1 MAFLF
6 VFVRIL
12 TQSQERNMLM
22 KIRKTK
28 IICTIGPATDNP
40 AILKEMIKSGMNVAR
55 LNFSHGTYEDH
66 KMRMD
71 EVKMV
76 RKELGCFV
84 PIMLDT
90 KGPEIRTGSF
100 EGDRAEIKAGQ
111 KFTLTTDETV
121 GNSER
126 VSITYKNLPR
136 ELKKGDTVLID
147 DGLLKLE
154 VIDTN
159 EKEIICVAD
168 NDAVL
173 GNKKGVNLPGI
184 TVDMPY
190 VSEKDYNDLLFGI
203 KEEVDFVAASFV
215 RSASDVYEIRKIL
228 EQNGGKYIKIIA
240 KIENRDGVKNIDEI
254 LKASDGIMVARG
266 DMGVE
271 IPMEEL
277 PGIQKMLIRKCFLM
291 GKIAITATQ
300 MLESMVTK
308 PRPTRA
314 EISDVAN
321 AVYDGTSATML
332 SGESAVGAY
341 PVEAVRAMASIVQ
354 KTESSIDYKTML
366 KDAQMSRN
374 VTGAVSHAACTMAQD
389 MEAAAIVTVTKSGH
403 TARMISKYRPE
414 CPIIAAVIDDRVS
427 RQLAMSWG
435 VIPVKAE
442 MKSTSD
448 ELFDHAIDLARD
460 TGIVES
466 GDVVVITGGVPIGIS
481 GTTNIV
487 KVEIVGHVLCQG
499 NGVNHCA
506 ASGNLCVAD
515 DESEARA
522 TFKEGNILVIRET
535 TNAML
540 DILKK
545 CSGIITEVDGS
556 ASHAAIVG
564 MTLDIPVVTGV
575 SNATAVLKSGTVAT
589 IDGYRGI
596 VYNGITK
603 VM

>member
-1 MAFLF
+1 M
-6 VFVRIL
+6 
-12 TQSQERNMLM
+12 
-22 KIRKTK
+22 RKTK

-40 AILKEMIKSGMNVAR
+40 EVLKSMIKSGMDVAR
-55 LNFSHGTYEDH
+55 LNFSHGSYEDH

-71 EVKMV
+71 EVKKV
-76 RKELGCFV
+76 REELKRFV

-90 KGPEIRTGSF
+90 KGPEIRTGSLKD
-100 EGDRAEIKAGQ
+100 GMAKIKAGQ
-111 KFTLTTDETV
+111 KFVLTTENIEGD
-121 GNSER
+121 NER
-126 VSITYKNLPR
+126 VSVTYKNLPG
-136 ELKKGDTVLID
+136 ELRKGDIVLID

-154 VIDTN
+154 VVELTEN
-159 EKEIICVAD
+159 EVICISD

-173 GNKKGVNLPGI
+173 GNKKGINLPNI

-190 VSEKDYNDLLFGI
+190 VSEKDRNDLLFGI
-203 KEEVDFVAASFV
+203 KEDIDFVAASFV
-215 RSASDVYEIRKIL
+215 RSASDIYEIRKIL
-228 EQNGGKYIKIIA
+228 EQNGGKHIKIIA

-300 MLESMVTK
+300 MLESMITK

-332 SGESAVGAY
+332 SGESAIGAY
-341 PVEAVRAMASIVQ
+341 PVEAVKAMARIVL
-354 KTESSIDYKTML
+354 KTESAIDYKTML

-389 MEAAAIVTVTKSGH
+389 MEASAIVTVTKSGH

-414 CPIIAAVIDDRVS
+414 SPIIAAAVEERVA

-435 VIPVKAE
+435 VVPVKAE
-442 MKSTSD
+442 AKATSD

-460 TGIVES
+460 TGIVDS
-466 GDVVVITGGVPIGIS
+466 GDVVVITGGVPIGVS

-506 ASGNLCVAD
+506 ASGNLCVAE

-522 TFKEGNILVIRET
+522 NFKEGNILVIRET
-535 TNAML
+535 TNEML

-545 CSGIITEVDGS
+545 CSGIITEADGS

-575 SNATAVLKSGTVAT
+575 TNATAILKSGTVAT

>member
-1 MAFLF
+1 
-6 VFVRIL
+6 
-12 TQSQERNMLM
+12 M

-40 AILKEMIKSGMNVAR
+40 EVLKSMIKSGMDVAR
-55 LNFSHGTYEDH
+55 LNFSHGSYEDH

-71 EVKMV
+71 EVKKV
-76 RKELGCFV
+76 REELKRFV

-90 KGPEIRTGSF
+90 KGPEIRTGSLKD
-100 EGDRAEIKAGQ
+100 GMAKIKAGQ
-111 KFTLTTDETV
+111 KFVLTTENIEGD
-121 GNSER
+121 NER
-126 VSITYKNLPR
+126 VSVTYKNLPG
-136 ELKKGDTVLID
+136 ELRKGDIVLID

-154 VIDTN
+154 VVELTEN
-159 EKEIICVAD
+159 EVICISD

-173 GNKKGVNLPGI
+173 GNKKGINLPNI

-190 VSEKDYNDLLFGI
+190 VSEKDRNDLLFGI
-203 KEEVDFVAASFV
+203 KEDIDFVAASFV
-215 RSASDVYEIRKIL
+215 RSASDIYEIRKIL
-228 EQNGGKYIKIIA
+228 EQNGGKHIKIIA

-254 LKASDGIMVARG
+254 LKASDGIMVTRG

-300 MLESMVTK
+300 MLESMITK

-332 SGESAVGAY
+332 SGESAIGAY
-341 PVEAVRAMASIVQ
+341 PVEAVKAMARIVL
-354 KTESSIDYKTML
+354 KTESAIDYKTML

-389 MEAAAIVTVTKSGH
+389 MEASAIVTVTKSGH

-414 CPIIAAVIDDRVS
+414 SPIIAAAVEERVA

-435 VIPVKAE
+435 VVPVKAE
-442 MKSTSD
+442 AKATSD

-460 TGIVES
+460 TGIVDS
-466 GDVVVITGGVPIGIS
+466 GDVVVITGGVPIGVS

-506 ASGNLCVAD
+506 ASGNLCVAE

-522 TFKEGNILVIRET
+522 NFKEGNILVIRET
-535 TNAML
+535 TNEML

-545 CSGIITEVDGS
+545 CSGIITEADGS

-575 SNATAVLKSGTVAT
+575 TNATAILKSGTVAT